1 MAPAKAAKG
10 GKGKKGKKVSKEL
23 FRFIKKTFILK
34 MVARLLMGR
43 SFVVFIGY

>member
-23 FRFIKKTFILK
+23 FRFFKKNIY
-34 MVARLLMGR
+34 
-43 SFVVFIGY
+43 S